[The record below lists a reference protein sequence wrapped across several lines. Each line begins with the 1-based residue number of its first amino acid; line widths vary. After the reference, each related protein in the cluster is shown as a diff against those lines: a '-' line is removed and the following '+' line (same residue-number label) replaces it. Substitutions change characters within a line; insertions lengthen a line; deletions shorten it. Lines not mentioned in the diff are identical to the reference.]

1 MGMESIARF
10 AVTFI
15 ATWVAVVLLLALYE
29 GSTPEGY
36 RTLDSKAKR
45 IMGFAVAVALCVAAI
60 AVGIGTPPS
69 PYLD

>member
-1 MGMESIARF
+1 MEAILKF
-10 AVTFI
+10 AATFI

-29 GSTPEGY
+29 GLTPEGY

-45 IMGFAVAVALCVAAI
+45 IMGFAVAVAFCVAAFV
-60 AVGIGTPPS
+60 VGIGAPAS